1 MASQVSAQESLPL
14 GVVARRPRL
23 RLSAARRFARRQP
36 LGAAGAAFIVLLVLA
51 AIFVGQLHT
60 SDPRAFGG
68 DVLTGPSRA
77 HWFGTNRNGQD
88 LWSRVLYGA
97 RPSLFV
103 GTATVAFGVVGGTLL
118 GLLAGYFGGVLDAV
132 ISRLADV
139 MIAFP
144 TVLFGLVM
152 AAALGP
158 GMKSVIIAISIVV
171 APIIMRIV
179 RGGVLQ
185 ERHRPYVEAARVIG
199 ASQRRIVLRH
209 LLPNILPLVI
219 IIASTTLPAAILLE
233 SALTFLGVGL
243 PIGDPSWGNDL
254 GANARKYFDT
264 HPYLAI
270 FPGLALSLT
279 VLAFNL
285 LGDALRDTLDPRL
298 RGTNAR

>member
-103 GTATVAFGVVGGTLL
+103 GTAT
-118 GLLAGYFGGVLDAV
+118 
-132 ISRLADV
+132 
-139 MIAFP
+139 
-144 TVLFGLVM
+144 
-152 AAALGP
+152 
-158 GMKSVIIAISIVV
+158 
-171 APIIMRIV
+171 
-179 RGGVLQ
+179 
-185 ERHRPYVEAARVIG
+185 
-199 ASQRRIVLRH
+199 
-209 LLPNILPLVI
+209 
-219 IIASTTLPAAILLE
+219 
-233 SALTFLGVGL
+233 
-243 PIGDPSWGNDL
+243 
-254 GANARKYFDT
+254 
-264 HPYLAI
+264 
-270 FPGLALSLT
+270 
-279 VLAFNL
+279 
-285 LGDALRDTLDPRL
+285 
-298 RGTNAR
+298 